1 MPRTVN
7 CELRTSLTEQEL
19 QQLRREKWRLDGR
32 AARTLEDAREF
43 VEAVGFCLMY
53 PLPKEEMRIP
63 VVAPTFI
70 GGYVGKDARLPTWKQ
85 AFADERAAEATEL
98 MVRLLRERSAY
109 EANLFGETNFLVAAS
124 IFPFFYALV
133 GDRKPRQMPQPGK
146 RSPYSTLARDI
157 FAAIVRE
164 GPISKAR
171 LREVLGGALTP
182 AALDHAL
189 GELWSKLRIT
199 RVDYK
204 PGEGAFW
211 DALFRWSPDAV
222 REGLQL
228 SVGESLSALL
238 SKYLDCMV
246 AAEQGEVEDFFSY
259 FVPRSKVKEAISAL
273 LSARELDFLHVG
285 KRALLQVAPL
295 RAPRKGSS

>member
-1 MPRTVN
+1 M
-7 CELRTSLTEQEL
+7 TEQEL
-19 QQLRREKWRLDGR
+19 QQLRREKGRLDGR
-32 AARTLEDAREF
+32 ALRTVEEAREF

-53 PLPKEEMRIP
+53 PLPKEETRIP
-63 VVAPTFI
+63 ALAPTFMGAFV
-70 GGYVGKDARLPTWKQ
+70 GGDNRLPTWKQ
-85 AFADERAAEATEL
+85 AFADARATAATEL

-109 EANLFGETNFLVAAS
+109 EANLFGETSFLVAAS
-124 IFPFFYALV
+124 LFPYFYALV

-146 RSPYSTLARDI
+146 RSAYSTLARDV
-157 FAAIVRE
+157 FAAILRA

-182 AALDHAL
+182 AALDRAL

-204 PGEGAFW
+204 PGAGAFW
-211 DALFRWSPDAV
+211 DVLFRWSPEAV

-238 SKYLDCMV
+238 SQYLDGVV

-273 LSARELDFLHVG
+273 LSARELAFLHVG
-285 KRALLQVAPL
+285 KRALLQVAPV
-295 RAPRKGSS
+295 RAPRRS